1 MTLFNHSTRKK
12 KRRGLRCQT
21 SGKSPTSFN
30 NSYQRRVMH
39 AEMTQ
44 DERKAFLKNVNKIC
58 PDQEACKRSCN
69 FKITSSSNPWAS
81 ARQLDCDLSDLSPLS
96 GYFSKEE
103 QASLLD
109 KAKTVLCDDEFRQGF
124 KASVYFVDSK
134 GPLSHRVQCFNNG
147 KCTCDCTFFVRNN
160 LCHHFLAIAIHL
172 NCVPNVVEAY
182 QGRSLIKIS
191 AASAP
196 KNVSGKAPSRKR
208 PLPASEVEAPHS
220 SDRDAQNTGA
230 NFQAEVVNPKTLVMF
245 TRTAERPVDL
255 PPSGPCS

>member
-1 MTLFNHSTRKK
+1 M
-12 KRRGLRCQT
+12 
-21 SGKSPTSFN
+21 
-30 NSYQRRVMH
+30 
-39 AEMTQ
+39 
-44 DERKAFLKNVNKIC
+44 
-58 PDQEACKRSCN
+58 
-69 FKITSSSNPWAS
+69 
-81 ARQLDCDLSDLSPLS
+81 
-96 GYFSKEE
+96 
-103 QASLLD
+103 
-109 KAKTVLCDDEFRQGF
+109 
-124 KASVYFVDSK
+124 
-134 GPLSHRVQCFNNG
+134 
-147 KCTCDCTFFVRNN
+147 
-160 LCHHFLAIAIHL
+160 
-172 NCVPNVVEAY
+172 EAY